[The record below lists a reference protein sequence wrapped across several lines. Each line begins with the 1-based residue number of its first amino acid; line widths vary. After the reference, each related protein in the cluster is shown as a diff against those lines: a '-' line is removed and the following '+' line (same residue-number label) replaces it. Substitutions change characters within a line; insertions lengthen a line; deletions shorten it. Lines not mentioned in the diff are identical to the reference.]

1 MPRHQLPSFPLALVL
16 ERNWEGRSMT
26 QPSCLSQDH
35 PRRWQLN
42 SLSERIFHL
51 LSIFNCVD
59 TVPSFNNK
67 TILFLMLVY
76 PLFHIAFKYALRAV
90 SWKHAVIASGQ
101 MYMLQNKKIPPEKEA
116 LLNRCY
122 LGKGDL
128 RRVGS
133 VPQKEIVDPLE
144 TLSGKGRQLASSRC
158 QQAERMRQRDCNRE
172 EGSIVSSG
180 CYTL

>member
-1 MPRHQLPSFPLALVL
+1 MKNL
-16 ERNWEGRSMT
+16 E
-26 QPSCLSQDH
+26 
-35 PRRWQLN
+35 
-42 SLSERIFHL
+42 
-51 LSIFNCVD
+51 
-59 TVPSFNNK
+59 
-67 TILFLMLVY
+67 
-76 PLFHIAFKYALRAV
+76 
-90 SWKHAVIASGQ
+90 
-101 MYMLQNKKIPPEKEA
+101 QNTKIPPEKEA